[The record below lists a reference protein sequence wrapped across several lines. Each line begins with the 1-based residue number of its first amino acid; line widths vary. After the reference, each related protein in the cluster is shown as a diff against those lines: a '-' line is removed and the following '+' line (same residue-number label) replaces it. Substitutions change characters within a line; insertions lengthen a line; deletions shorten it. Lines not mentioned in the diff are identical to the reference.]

1 MASQLLCN
9 IFWHLEQIVR
19 AEMQKVD
26 RYCWFLENYGVWLE
40 RDKRLAP
47 KYLYYFEDV
56 IITFESVIQTDDHL
70 KWSKEYRLDVKMVY
84 GHVML
89 PGK

>member
-1 MASQLLCN
+1 M
-9 IFWHLEQIVR
+9 VR
-19 AEMQKVD
+19 AEMQKID
-26 RYCWFLENYGVWLE
+26 RFCWFLENYRVWLDCDE
-40 RDKRLAP
+40 RLAP

-56 IITFESVIQTDDHL
+56 ITALDSVIQTDDNL
-70 KWSKEYRLDVKMVY
+70 KWSKEYRLDVKMVD